1 MLHLRVPQLIIS
13 RCLRQKATLAKT
25 YKNYI
30 KQQRSLGPTTSI
42 ALSKN
47 DIKALKGIKRFGA
60 LPLEEVIAS
69 KDEGSKQSEVLIE
82 DDQTTK
88 NPTILKAFQKSNSC
102 LDSPNQDDSI
112 LHQPSVKEGF
122 RKPPKVTIVALPT
135 AKDLVFIND
144 VPEVNPITCPLSQD
158 ESTQPLLSPG
168 SSASNKTAKVW
179 PRISDPRTNI
189 SANLPHHEAPI
200 SGLSTLQSE
209 DCFSTIKSPASAIDQ
224 SHDKAFQGPNSGVEN
239 LDTISKAAKITHST
253 DGSLSNLVRRRE
265 PKYTRFDL
273 SGLDVGRLKYLLKK
287 AGINYQADSR
297 HSTLSKLY
305 KLFLAKQHSKNSD
318 SNKHPR
324 IELPQSLNPSN
335 LSQQSIPVPLSCPVA
350 SSSMIPPSEIQT
362 FDEFNQPISNIQGIS
377 ENTQSFSPLL
387 STMRDLEE
395 FNWPR
400 PSLLSVDEIKTY
412 LKNNNVEFN
421 DDDNFETL
429 AKCYRSMV
437 VTLQSCYPFK
447 KRCLNWN
454 SAKQPR
460 YCQTC
465 SKLKRL
471 GRKSNND
478 FNFCATP
485 NESLL
490 NKVCS
495 TPYQSAST
503 SITLVPSPQ
512 QPLNKTICADAQQ
525 QLGMQ
530 ALNSINMPF
539 DQPST
544 AKSSLESYSC
554 ITSERILSKNDVLD
568 SEKEEDILAT
578 RICSSKG
585 KAHKYPVIYETETE
599 IDDECPSREST
610 RMFIP
615 SQSASSN
622 TKPLISGSKK
632 GKLTENQLMSNNISE
647 LKSSKFQFSRQEY
660 QSDDEQLV
668 NIKNNSE
675 KALSETVTTE
685 NNGHEDDQIDSNG
698 CVQDKI
704 SDDNN
709 ECNSSSGTE
718 FQPNDD
724 TQVNTDLNKEIHHSV
739 EDVKSNDNEL
749 NLNCASLQ
757 QSQPNLEQNELES
770 ITQENNQSRGF
781 ERFDDF
787 PPSSC
792 LTVAQMKTCLDK
804 HSVRYKS
811 RDRKSQ
817 IVELYDAMRAQKL
830 SRSSQKGPNIECV
843 SETRSTKL
851 IEKTILSR
859 PQSSFKAPENLDTEV
874 SISQP
879 APPNSPK
886 LLFSENVLNVK
897 SNQQY
902 SPMQISTDQDPDISI
917 HSAMESI
924 TYKNKN
930 LVSPLKDSV
939 LDQWRKAVPHSLIID
954 SHDDCT
960 SSAEILRSF
969 EFHAG
974 KSTAIVGQI
983 LDKMNDMVETLEDL
997 SISFSGFNINKD
1009 GKHRLG
1015 PSRTNHMPQ
1024 HGWFP
1029 RLIWQRIATLL
1040 GLKDGGLP
1048 NPHDENNQ
1056 LQMDVDDEEHDSD
1069 WDPCYPYPRGPGHT
1083 NATPQTL
1090 SIMWR
1095 MMNEAGIKSFQ
1106 PDFSQP
1112 FNSPDNNCLFDL
1124 SVKIF
1129 FELVDCGEYTG
1140 VDSDNL
1146 NRESVRSA
1154 IDLHVTQRLRRRFW
1168 EENNWSNNKI
1178 AQQEKILC
1186 CNSSRFDNLLGLIPI
1201 VRECCSDDE
1210 SDKEVVQ
1217 PIQSSYS
1224 KQKPKECVA
1233 CKLPWRHPRVTRLMV
1248 ALDKIKLKESESS
1261 SRVEFPPIS
1270 QLQPPSPI
1278 HKCCFDD
1285 HWLSSQPQYR
1295 IDALKLHSKTDVK
1308 EMIHRLES
1316 ELLIS

>member
-1 MLHLRVPQLIIS
+1 M
-13 RCLRQKATLAKT
+13 
-25 YKNYI
+25 
-30 KQQRSLGPTTSI
+30 
-42 ALSKN
+42 
-47 DIKALKGIKRFGA
+47 
-60 LPLEEVIAS
+60 E
-69 KDEGSKQSEVLIE
+69 
-82 DDQTTK
+82 
-88 NPTILKAFQKSNSC
+88 
-102 LDSPNQDDSI
+102 
-112 LHQPSVKEGF
+112 
-122 RKPPKVTIVALPT
+122 
-135 AKDLVFIND
+135 
-144 VPEVNPITCPLSQD
+144 
-158 ESTQPLLSPG
+158 
-168 SSASNKTAKVW
+168 
-179 PRISDPRTNI
+179 
-189 SANLPHHEAPI
+189 NLPSFIA
-200 SGLSTLQSE
+200 
-209 DCFSTIKSPASAIDQ
+209 
-224 SHDKAFQGPNSGVEN
+224 
-239 LDTISKAAKITHST
+239 
-253 DGSLSNLVRRRE
+253 
-265 PKYTRFDL
+265 
-273 SGLDVGRLKYLLKK
+273 
-287 AGINYQADSR
+287 
-297 HSTLSKLY
+297 
-305 KLFLAKQHSKNSD
+305 
-318 SNKHPR
+318 
-324 IELPQSLNPSN
+324 
-335 LSQQSIPVPLSCPVA
+335 VPDFHFV
-350 SSSMIPPSEIQT
+350 
-362 FDEFNQPISNIQGIS
+362 
-377 ENTQSFSPLL
+377 
-387 STMRDLEE
+387 
-395 FNWPR
+395 
-400 PSLLSVDEIKTY
+400 
-412 LKNNNVEFN
+412 
-421 DDDNFETL
+421 FE
-429 AKCYRSMV
+429 V
-437 VTLQSCYPFK
+437 
-447 KRCLNWN
+447 
-454 SAKQPR
+454 
-460 YCQTC
+460 
-465 SKLKRL
+465 
-471 GRKSNND
+471 
-478 FNFCATP
+478 
-485 NESLL
+485 
-490 NKVCS
+490 
-495 TPYQSAST
+495 
-503 SITLVPSPQ
+503 
-512 QPLNKTICADAQQ
+512 
-525 QLGMQ
+525 GMQ

-554 ITSERILSKNDVLD
+554 ITSERKLSKDDILD
-568 SEKEEDILAT
+568 SKKEEDILAT

-610 RMFIP
+610 RVFIP

-632 GKLTENQLMSNNISE
+632 GKLTKNQLMSNNISE
-647 LKSSKFQFSRQEY
+647 LKSRESLSDYEY
-660 QSDDEQLV
+660 YHPLES
-668 NIKNNSE
+668 
-675 KALSETVTTE
+675 KALSETVTKE

-709 ECNSSSGTE
+709 ECNTSSGTE

-724 TQVNTDLNKEIHHSV
+724 TQ
-739 EDVKSNDNEL
+739 
-749 NLNCASLQ
+749 
-757 QSQPNLEQNELES
+757 SQPNLEQNELE
-770 ITQENNQSRGF
+770 T
-781 ERFDDF
+781 
-787 PPSSC
+787 
-792 LTVAQMKTCLDK
+792 QMKTCLDK
-804 HSVRYKS
+804 HFVRYKS

-817 IVELYDAMRAQKL
+817 IVKLYDAMRAQKL

-859 PQSSFKAPENLDTEV
+859 PQSYFKAPENLDTEV

-924 TYKNKN
+924 TYENKN

-939 LDQWRKAVPHSLIID
+939 LDQYMPDNNNLSDECVKENFIETTDLRKKAKEINRQNDNSDSEIDGSSFSFLFSISALITLSIFSPFSDQALQWQVPTSSHLFYPTNVGIVIAKRALTVSRWQKAVPHSLIID

-1009 GKHRLG
+1009 GKHRPG

-1024 HGWFP
+1024 RGWFP
-1029 RLIWQRIATLL
+1029 QLIRQHIATLL

-1048 NPHDENNQ
+1048 IPHDENNQ
-1056 LQMDVDDEEHDSD
+1056 SQMDVDDEEHDSD
-1069 WDPCYPYPRGPGHT
+1069 GDPCYPYPRGPGHT

-1095 MMNEAGIKSFQ
+1095 MMNEAGVKSFR

-1112 FNSPDNNCLFDL
+1112 CNSPDNNCLFDL
-1124 SVKIF
+1124 SVKF
-1129 FELVDCGEYTG
+1129 FLELVDCGEYTG

-1186 CNSSRFDNLLGLIPI
+1186 CNSRLTNLCRSRLATLSRFENLLGLIPI

-1217 PIQSSYS
+1217 PIQSSYI
-1224 KQKPKECVA
+1224 KQKLKECVA
-1233 CKLPWRHPRVTRLMV
+1233 CKLPWRYPRVTRLMV

-1261 SRVEFPPIS
+1261 SRGSSGPAPRLRHEVEFPPIS
-1270 QLQPPSPI
+1270 QLQPPSQI
-1278 HKCCFDD
+1278 HKCCFN
-1285 HWLSSQPQYR
+1285 
-1295 IDALKLHSKTDVK
+1295 
-1308 EMIHRLES
+1308 
-1316 ELLIS
+1316 